1 MKVLF
6 TGLGSIGRRHL
17 RNLHQICAEQGVE
30 IEVCALRAT
39 ENALPED
46 IQPLVQRETRALKE
60 EECFDLAFITGPTH
74 LHEEVIAS
82 LKGRVGAFF
91 IEKPIFSRNDVDLG
105 ALGLTA
111 EQKAYVAAPMRW
123 TGTYQALR
131 QQLNAVAPYSVRCI
145 CSSYLPGWR
154 PDTDYRKVYSA
165 RREMGG
171 GVALDLIHEWD
182 YLVDLFGMPD
192 ISYCIKGHVSA
203 LDINSDD
210 LAIYIARYS
219 RFTTEL
225 HLDYFGRQERR
236 SLEVFCEEGTIIA
249 DFIEG
254 SISSPTAQI
263 VSYKEPPNARYL
275 REMAYFLSYA
285 RGAEDVNENSPQRA
299 VQVLKIAQGDP
310 VWRAN

>member
-17 RNLHQICAEQGVE
+17 RNLHTLCGEQGAAVE
-30 IEVCALRAT
+30 VSALRAT
-39 ENALPED
+39 ETALPADIRPLVARELRALPEGEVFD
-46 IQPLVQRETRALKE
+46 I
-60 EECFDLAFITGPTH
+60 AFITGPTQ
-74 LHEEVIAS
+74 LHEAVIAS

-91 IEKPIFSRNDVDLG
+91 IEKPIFAHTGVDLA
-105 ALGLTA
+105 ALGLTE

-131 QQLNAVAPYSVRCI
+131 QMLNAVAPYSVRCI

-154 PDTDYRKVYSA
+154 PDADYRKVYSA
-165 RREMGG
+165 SREMGG

-192 ISYCIKGHVSA
+192 KSYCIKGHFSG
-203 LDINSDD
+203 LEIDSDD
-210 LAIYIARYS
+210 LALYIARYPH
-219 RFTTEL
+219 FAAEL

-236 SLEVFCEEGTIIA
+236 GLEVFCEEGTITA

-254 SISSPTAQI
+254 SISSPRSQI
-263 VSYKEPPNARYL
+263 SSYKEHPNQRYL

-285 RGAEDVNENSPQRA
+285 RGNEFVNENSPQRA
-299 VQVLKIAQGDP
+299 VQILKIVQGEP
-310 VWRAN
+310 VWQAG